1 MRWQDSEQLSLENT
15 KTMRSSLLI
24 ASHVIVTC
32 LSCDLQG
39 VNMEIHSPR
48 NTQAVELYYIEARR
62 WQRSVYYPHK
72 SVYLRNPLDISQY
85 SSQQSL
91 LHM

>member
-1 MRWQDSEQLSLENT
+1 MGSRMRWPDSEQLSLENT

-32 LSCDLQG
+32 LSCLSCDVQE

-48 NTQAVELYYIEARR
+48 NTQAVELYYRGEKMAKVSIL
-62 WQRSVYYPHK
+62 P
-72 SVYLRNPLDISQY
+72 P
-85 SSQQSL
+85 
-91 LHM
+91 

>member
-1 MRWQDSEQLSLENT
+1 MGSRMRWQDSEQLSLGNT

-32 LSCDLQG
+32 WSCDLQE

-48 NTQAVELYYIEARR
+48 NTQAVELYYRGEKMAKVSIL
-62 WQRSVYYPHK
+62 P
-72 SVYLRNPLDISQY
+72 PLISIPQ
-85 SSQQSL
+85 
-91 LHM
+91 

>member
-1 MRWQDSEQLSLENT
+1 MGSRMRWPDSEQLLLGNT

-32 LSCDLQG
+32 LSCDLQE

-48 NTQAVELYYIEARR
+48 NTQAVELYYRGEKMAKVSI
-62 WQRSVYYPHK
+62 
-72 SVYLRNPLDISQY
+72 LRPKISI
-85 SSQQSL
+85 SP
-91 LHM
+91 